1 MGRRL
6 SVSWFRRPTVEVAKR
21 LLGCLLVHEVDGN
34 RSSGRIV
41 EVEAYLPVDDPG
53 CHAARG
59 RTPRNATMYG
69 PPGCAYVYFCYG
81 NHDLFNVVT
90 EKEGIP
96 GAVLVRAL
104 EPVEGL
110 TDMARRRGLKPPR
123 SLDPAS
129 LTGGPG
135 RLTQALSITR
145 SQHDRADLLSGP
157 LHLES
162 GRLKKGES
170 VGTTTR
176 IGITNGWELPLRFY
190 LEGNE
195 CLSVPPGRDRPSPG
209 RRKATARDK
218 TNRNLQAAKSAKE
231 GV

>member
-6 SVSWFRRPTVEVAKR
+6 TASWFRRPTVEVARR
-21 LLGCLLVHEVDGN
+21 LLGCLLVHEVGGV

-41 EVEAYLPVDDPG
+41 EVEAYLPYDDPG

-59 RTPRNATMYG
+59 KTLRNAPMYG
-69 PPGCAYVYFCYG
+69 PPGHAYVYFCYG

-90 EKEGIP
+90 EKEGLP

-110 TDMARRRGLKPPR
+110 EGMARRRGLEPPR
-123 SLDPAS
+123 SKDPAS

-135 RLTQALSITR
+135 RLTQALGITR
-145 SQHDRADLLSGP
+145 GGHNKVGLFSGP

-162 GRLKKGES
+162 GRLKKGEK
-170 VGTTTR
+170 VGVTTR
-176 IGITNGWELPLRFY
+176 IGITNGWDLPLRFY
-190 LEGNE
+190 VEGNG

-209 RRKATARDK
+209 RRKVLGRDG
-218 TNRNLQAAKSAKE
+218 LA
-231 GV
+231 